1 MNVCLTHSLYG
12 KEDREAFCI
21 NMSTFKDELDKLQ
34 FTKPEVFIHLNN
46 DILEDIMNISPQ
58 VMKTF
63 NDIYKT
69 LQIGNYVCTDML
81 IHRWRL
87 CKYGEEPKSLFY
99 NRISQEM
106 FMIDYDGKVIKW
118 TEGLKCVIGTN
129 LTYSIKRLM
138 FPDNAQNIMDVF
150 KHMISCDP
158 INAVDIY
165 YLDNFYFNTPELLH
179 FQRLPPERICNF
191 DEIPTQIERIGK
203 HNLIYYDDYANHIE
217 VDFNERGICNKP
229 FSNRKHLYCLMER
242 YYKTRE
248 DDLFEKYRTV
258 SCNVMLYDNA
268 YKDCVETPLVITDE
282 DREDF
287 DLLMH
292 PAYVRHYRQYL
303 KEKAERMW
311 KVE

>member
-1 MNVCLTHSLYG
+1 MNVCFTHSLHN

-21 NMSTFKDELDKLQ
+21 NISTFNEDLRKLK
-34 FTKPEVFIHLNN
+34 FTKSEVFIQLNN
-46 DILEDIMNISPQ
+46 DVLDDIMNISPP
-58 VMKTF
+58 VMKLF

-69 LQIGNYVCTDML
+69 LIIENYVCTDMI
-81 IHRWRL
+81 IHRWKL
-87 CKYGEEPKSLFY
+87 CKYGDEPKSLYY

-106 FMIDYDGKVIKW
+106 FMYDYEGKLIKW
-118 TEGLKCVIGTN
+118 TGCLTRVIGTN

-138 FPDNAQNIMDVF
+138 FPEDAQNIMDVF

-179 FQRLPPERICNF
+179 FQTVPPNRICDF
-191 DEIPTQIERIGK
+191 DSIPTQLERIGK
-203 HNLIYYDDYANHIE
+203 HNYIYYDDYANHIE

-229 FSNRKHLYCLMER
+229 FSNRKHIYCLMER

-248 DDLFEKYRTV
+248 DDLFKKYIIV
-258 SCNVMLYDNA
+258 STKVLAYDNE
-268 YKDCVETPLVITDE
+268 YEDCIETPLIITKE

-292 PAYVRHYRQYL
+292 PAYVRHYEQYL
-303 KEKAERMW
+303 KDKAESMF
-311 KVE
+311 K